1 MNLNPRT
8 DYLAVTGADCNKGKV
23 TPLVATVLSNAV
35 AGNVT
40 GKWEQVQPI
49 FNEGS
54 ASPPA
59 GMRVFGSDG
68 FVYRLIGD
76 YTQNPVGNNG
86 VDWVRELP
94 DAQDTVAGIVK
105 LNSGNA
111 TGDDTNNI
119 DALTAKG
126 LSILLSANG
135 ATYNAI
141 QAALASMIKRYM
153 ADAQEV
159 SV

>member
-1 MNLNPRT
+1 MNLNPRN
-8 DYLAVTGADCNKGKV
+8 DFVAVIGTDCNKGKV

-40 GKWEQVQPI
+40 GKWEQVKPI
-49 FNEGS
+49 FEEGS
-54 ASPPA
+54 SSPPA

-76 YTQNPVGNNG
+76 YTQNPVGNKG

-94 DAQDTVAGIVK
+94 DAQDAIAGIVK

-111 TGDDTNNI
+111 TGDDANDT

-126 LSILLSANG
+126 LSALLSADG
-135 ATYNAI
+135 ATNNAM
-141 QAALASMIKRYM
+141 QAAMAGMIERYM
-153 ADAQEV
+153 SSVQEV

>member
-40 GKWEQVQPI
+40 GKWEQVKPI
-49 FNEGS
+49 FEAGS
-54 ASPPA
+54 SSPPA

-68 FVYRLIGD
+68 FVYRLISD

-94 DAQDTVAGIVK
+94 DAQDKVAGIVQ

-111 TGDDTNNI
+111 IGDDANNT

-126 LSILLSANG
+126 
-135 ATYNAI
+135 
-141 QAALASMIKRYM
+141 
-153 ADAQEV
+153 
-159 SV
+159 